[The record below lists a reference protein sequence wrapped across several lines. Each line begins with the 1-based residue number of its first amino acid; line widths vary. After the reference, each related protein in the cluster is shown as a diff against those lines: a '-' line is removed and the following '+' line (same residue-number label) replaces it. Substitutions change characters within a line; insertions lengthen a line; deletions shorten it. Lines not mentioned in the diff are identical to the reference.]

1 MKIYFDMDGVLANF
15 NKGVIDLLH
24 LKPMNQSDP
33 FDYKKTNALY
43 AKMRTVDHYY
53 DKLEPIQE
61 AVDLLLELYEKY
73 GDDVQ
78 ILTAIPKP
86 HRGIITASEDKI
98 NWTKRLISDKIK
110 INICYR
116 AEKTNFCT
124 GADCILI
131 DDYDK
136 NIREWEALGGT
147 GILYTNI
154 EDVKNALNKIL

>member
-1 MKIYFDMDGVLANF
+1 MDGVLANF

-24 LKPMNQSDP
+24 LKPINQSDP

-86 HRGIITASEDKI
+86 HRGIITAPEDKI

-116 AEKTNFCT
+116 AEKANFCT
-124 GADCILI
+124 GVDCILI

-136 NIREWEALGGT
+136 NIKEWETLGGT

>member
-15 NKGVIDLLH
+15 NKGVINLLH
-24 LKPMNQSDP
+24 LKPINQSDP

-53 DKLEPIQE
+53 DMLEPIQE

-116 AEKTNFCT
+116 AEKANFCT
-124 GADCILI
+124 GTDCILI

-136 NIREWEALGGT
+136 NIREWETLGGT

>member
-1 MKIYFDMDGVLANF
+1 MKIYFDMDGVLTNF

-24 LKPMNQSDP
+24 LKPINQSDP

-61 AVDLLLELYEKY
+61 AVDLLFELYEKY
-73 GDDVQ
+73 GDDIQ

-116 AEKTNFCT
+116 AEKANFCT
-124 GADCILI
+124 GVDCILI

-154 EDVKNALNKIL
+154 KDVKNALNKIL

>member
-24 LKPMNQSDP
+24 LKPINQSDP

-53 DKLEPIQE
+53 NMLEPIQE

-116 AEKTNFCT
+116 AEKANFCT

-131 DDYDK
+131 DDYNK

-154 EDVKNALNKIL
+154 EDVKNALNKVL

>member
-24 LKPMNQSDP
+24 LKPINQSDP

-116 AEKTNFCT
+116 AEKANFCT
-124 GADCILI
+124 GVDCILI

-136 NIREWEALGGT
+136 NIKEWEALGGT

>member
-24 LKPMNQSDP
+24 LKPINQSDP

-86 HRGIITASEDKI
+86 HRGIITAPEDKI

-116 AEKTNFCT
+116 AEKANFCT
-124 GADCILI
+124 GVDCILI

-136 NIREWEALGGT
+136 NIKEWETLGGT

>member
-24 LKPMNQSDP
+24 LKPINQSDP

-53 DKLEPIQE
+53 DMLEPIQE

-98 NWTKRLISDKIK
+98 NWTKRLILDKIK

-116 AEKTNFCT
+116 AEKANFCT

-131 DDYDK
+131 DDYNK

-154 EDVKNALNKIL
+154 EDVKNALNKVL

>member
-1 MKIYFDMDGVLANF
+1 MKIYFDMDGVLTNF

-24 LKPMNQSDP
+24 LKPINQSDP

-73 GDDVQ
+73 SDDVQ

-116 AEKTNFCT
+116 AEKANFCT
-124 GADCILI
+124 GVDCILI

-154 EDVKNALNKIL
+154 KDVKNALNKIL

>member
-136 NIREWEALGGT
+136 NIREWETLGGT

>member
-24 LKPMNQSDP
+24 LKPINQSDP

-53 DKLEPIQE
+53 DMLEPIQE

-116 AEKTNFCT
+116 AEKANFCT

-154 EDVKNALNKIL
+154 EDVKNALNKVL

>member
-24 LKPMNQSDP
+24 LKPINQSDP

-86 HRGIITASEDKI
+86 HRGIITAPEDKI

-116 AEKTNFCT
+116 AEKANFCT
-124 GADCILI
+124 GIDCILI

-136 NIREWEALGGT
+136 NIREWETLGGT

>member
-1 MKIYFDMDGVLANF
+1 MDGVLANF

-24 LKPMNQSDP
+24 LKPINQSDP

-53 DKLEPIQE
+53 DMLEPIQE

-98 NWTKRLISDKIK
+98 NWTKRLGSFW
-110 INICYR
+110 Y
-116 AEKTNFCT
+116 FF
-124 GADCILI
+124 
-131 DDYDK
+131 Y
-136 NIREWEALGGT
+136 
-147 GILYTNI
+147 
-154 EDVKNALNKIL
+154 

>member
-24 LKPMNQSDP
+24 LKPINQSDP

-53 DKLEPIQE
+53 NMLEPIQE

-116 AEKTNFCT
+116 AEKANFCT

-154 EDVKNALNKIL
+154 EDVKNALNKVL

>member
-1 MKIYFDMDGVLANF
+1 MLWLTEETSTPRPKS
-15 NKGVIDLLH
+15 
-24 LKPMNQSDP
+24 KPPAS
-33 FDYKKTNALY
+33 T
-43 AKMRTVDHYY
+43 
-53 DKLEPIQE
+53 
-61 AVDLLLELYEKY
+61 
-73 GDDVQ
+73 
-78 ILTAIPKP
+78 
-86 HRGIITASEDKI
+86 ITASEDKI

-116 AEKTNFCT
+116 AEKANFCT